1 MRRPISVFSGA
12 TRDGHP
18 WVLTFEGGTTSTGG
32 TRCRVSGRIGP
43 DMRVDWLS
51 AVQGGELRSLL
62 PSLNLGEVDDELRVI
77 RE

>member
-1 MRRPISVFSGA
+1 
-12 TRDGHP
+12 
-18 WVLTFEGGTTSTGG
+18 
-32 TRCRVSGRIGP
+32 
-43 DMRVDWLS
+43 MRVDWLS